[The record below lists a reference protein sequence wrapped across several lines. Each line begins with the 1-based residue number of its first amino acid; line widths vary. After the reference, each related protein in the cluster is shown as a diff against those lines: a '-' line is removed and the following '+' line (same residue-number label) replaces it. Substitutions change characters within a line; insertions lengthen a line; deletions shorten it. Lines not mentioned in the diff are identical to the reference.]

1 MAQKNEVMVMK
12 EEIVNVE
19 NPSEFEIIVGQ
30 GNFSVYTVDDLYR
43 TIYASVPNVKFA
55 IAINEA
61 KPQLVR
67 VNGNDEEL
75 KKLASKACLDIG
87 GGHVFVIYMKG
98 AYPLH
103 VLNAVKHHPCVA
115 NVYVATSNPLQIL
128 VRETEL
134 GRAVVGV
141 VDGKKVTS
149 VETEEEKRE
158 RRELVK
164 KFGYSVE

>member
-1 MAQKNEVMVMK
+1 
-12 EEIVNVE
+12 
-19 NPSEFEIIVGQ
+19 
-30 GNFSVYTVDDLYR
+30 
-43 TIYASVPNVKFA
+43 
-55 IAINEA
+55 
-61 KPQLVR
+61 
-67 VNGNDEEL
+67 
-75 KKLASKACLDIG
+75 
-87 GGHVFVIYMKG
+87 
-98 AYPLH
+98 
-103 VLNAVKHHPCVA
+103 
-115 NVYVATSNPLQIL
+115 LQIL